1 MRRRLFL
8 AIGGDGFPRDKGR
21 PGFEATVQ
29 VLNAMGLINYHEF
42 HWRICGAD
50 VKEKGVEVWEYL
62 KHLCTEVAAIEGAG
76 GVDIDGTFYEV
87 RFRFKADMALL
98 LYAGEGCKV
107 LAPRQPQPAPRDT
120 NANSLFRCTPCLLLR
135 HDGRCELNREW
146 PALSYF
152 FARLLHGRCCPV
164 AHGWDTED

>member
-1 MRRRLFL
+1 MRRRLII
-8 AIGGDGFPRDKGR
+8 AIGGDGFPRDKSR

-50 VKEKGVEVWEYL
+50 VREKDTEVWQYL
-62 KHLCTEVAAIEGAG
+62 THLCTEVAAIEGEG

-107 LAPRQPQPAPRDT
+107 LAPQPQPAPRDT
-120 NANSLFRCTPCLLLR
+120 PANSYFDALLACYSR

-152 FARLLHGRCCPV
+152 FARLLYGRCCPV
-164 AHGWDTED
+164 AYRWDTED